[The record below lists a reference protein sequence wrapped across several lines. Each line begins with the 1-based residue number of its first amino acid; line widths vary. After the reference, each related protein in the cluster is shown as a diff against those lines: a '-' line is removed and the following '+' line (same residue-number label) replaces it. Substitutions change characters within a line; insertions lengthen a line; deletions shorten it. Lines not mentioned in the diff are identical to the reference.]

1 MNIAMNSLSCFQ
13 DAFAATLRPDA
24 AAPPPAIAALVR
36 QPGFQVYRNTVTRS
50 CIDALQANY
59 PTINRLVGD
68 EWMRAAAAVYAG
80 STLPDRPMLLAY
92 GSDFA
97 DFLRHFEPAADLP
110 YLPDVA
116 RLDRCWTEAH
126 IAATEASLNHG
137 ELEILCTSRF
147 DRLRLVPHAS
157 ARWHW
162 SGEQPAYTIWSRNRA
177 AETVTGDIDW
187 HGEGA
192 LLTRPQD
199 HVTWRALDL
208 ADCVFLDCC
217 KNNGSVA
224 DAAEAALDADVNADL
239 GRMIT
244 TLLEAGAF
252 SRIEQY
258 QES

>member
-1 MNIAMNSLSCFQ
+1 MNIVAGSLANFQ
-13 DAFAATLRPDA
+13 DAFAAALRLDA
-24 AAPPPAIAALVR
+24 GSPPPAIAALAR
-36 QPGFQVYRNTVTRS
+36 QPGFQVYRNTVARS

-92 GSDFA
+92 GADFA
-97 DFLRHFEPAADLP
+97 DFLRHFEPAASLP

-126 IAATEASLNHG
+126 IAATEAGLNHG
-137 ELEILCTSRF
+137 ELGMLSGSRL

-177 AETVTGDIDW
+177 AGTETGDIDW

-199 HVTWRALDL
+199 HVTWRALDF
-208 ADCVFLDCC
+208 AGCVFLDCC
-217 KNNGSVA
+217 KNSGSVA
-224 DAAEAALDADVNADL
+224 DAGQAALDADVNADL
-239 GRMIT
+239 GGMIT

-252 SRIEQY
+252 SRIEHYRQ
-258 QES
+258 S